1 MSTHSSLRNNLREE
15 VNDMNTHPDI
25 RVALAVSYLAEVL
38 ERSRQEELRRSVAST
53 RVERPESRRRRLA
66 RRFRVPQEAA

>member
-1 MSTHSSLRNNLREE
+1 
-15 VNDMNTHPDI
+15 MNTHPDI

-38 ERSRQEELRRSVAST
+38 ERSRQEELRRSVAGT
-53 RVERPESRRRRLA
+53 RVERRETKRRRLA

>member
-1 MSTHSSLRNNLREE
+1 
-15 VNDMNTHPDI
+15 MNTHPDI

-53 RVERPESRRRRLA
+53 RVERRETRRRRLT
-66 RRFRVPQEAA
+66 RRVRVPQEAA